1 MVFLMKSKSSTKGH
15 ANDLDILVGE
25 NLRKIRKRMGYS
37 QERLASLVG
46 ITFQQVQKQEN
57 GKNRISSVRLLEY
70 SIILKTNIYEFFE
83 GVENIAMQRIQERM
97 NAVI

>member
-1 MVFLMKSKSSTKGH
+1 MKKKSSTKGH

-70 SIILKTNIYEFFE
+70 SIILKTNIYEFFD
-83 GVENIAMQRIQERM
+83 GVETTATQRIQERM